1 MRYEQNLQAQ
11 LRERY
16 RQLFKAGFVAYRRH
30 ANYFRQFIL
39 NAPVL
44 AAIVENIQR
53 SEPDLDPDQWYREHF
68 QFNGYDLPESE
79 IGLAKLSWRIL
90 ERIAS
95 GELDTLQVS
104 FTLVRPSNNDEAV
117 QLVTERLVEP
127 LVNFLESRIGTES
140 DILYLLEKVKRRI
153 EWFDQEQ
160 LYETCMA
167 NERHR
172 EAVYDRYIRQ
182 FLFDQG
188 VDFPFSQP
196 HSASGEADIV
206 SGLETGDPLVA
217 EIKLYDGDG
226 YGIPYLAKGLNQA
239 VQYAQDY
246 GKTSAYLLVINL
258 SEHNLHLPTDEDPQ
272 MWPPRLH
279 TTGVTVYMVIIR
291 AKPLSSAS
299 RLGKQTTKRVSKDD
313 LIKE

>member
-30 ANYFRQFIL
+30 ADYFRQFIL
-39 NAPVL
+39 KTPVL
-44 AAIVENIQR
+44 AAIVESIQR
-53 SEPDLDPDQWYREHF
+53 SEPDLDPDQWYRENF

-79 IGLAKLSWRIL
+79 VGLAKLAWRII

-95 GELDTLQVS
+95 GELDALQVS
-104 FTLVRPSNNDEAV
+104 FNLVRPSGNDEAV

-127 LVNFLESRIGTES
+127 FVNFLESRIGTES
-140 DILYLLEKVKRRI
+140 DILYLLDKIKRRI

-160 LYETCMA
+160 LYKTCMA
-167 NERHR
+167 SERHR
-172 EAVYDRYIRQ
+172 EEVYDRYIRR

-188 VDFPFSQP
+188 VEFPFSQP
-196 HSASGEADIV
+196 RSASGEADII
-206 SGLETGDPLVA
+206 SGLETNDPLVA
-217 EIKLYDGDG
+217 EIKLYDGDS
-226 YGIPYLAKGLNQA
+226 YGITYVAKGFNQA

-258 SEHNLHLPTDEDPQ
+258 SDQNLHLPSDEDAQ
-272 MWPPRLH
+272 IWPPRLH
-279 TTGVTVYMVIIR
+279 TSGVTVYMVVIR
-291 AKPLSSAS
+291 AKPTDSAS
-299 RLGKQTTKRVSKDD
+299 KQGKQTTKRILRDD
-313 LIKE
+313 LIKG